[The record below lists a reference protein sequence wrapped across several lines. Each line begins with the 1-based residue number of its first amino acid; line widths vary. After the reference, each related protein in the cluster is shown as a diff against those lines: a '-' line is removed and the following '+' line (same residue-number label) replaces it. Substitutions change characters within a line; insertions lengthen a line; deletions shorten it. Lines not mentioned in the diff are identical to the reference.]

1 MDELRNA
8 AKRKLDSILFGGN
21 AREVMS
27 GGGGWTT
34 ETSPDGR
41 ITMYVSPD
49 GERMSRQE
57 FESRANK
64 TMARQDA
71 KSFLNAVAE
80 GRGMPGYG
88 VKDENL
94 KVGVILQP
102 RGGRWN
108 PGHDQWSKSVPSSE
122 WKALER
128 EIRAPGY
135 PPEQADQRIAAL
147 SARARKPS
155 MEFHSLDAELQNELL
170 SKNIDYDKVR
180 TLQLRKADMMRR
192 YKATEANQPPTDMA
206 PHQDYDYVSE
216 AGEYAAAQSR
226 AKPIPFPDKKK

>member
-64 TMARQDA
+64 TMTRQDA

-94 KVGVILQP
+94 KVGVVLQP
-102 RGGRWN
+102 RGELQFNR
-108 PGHDQWSKSVPSSE
+108 PSTAFHNAQE
-122 WKALER
+122 
-128 EIRAPGY
+128 
-135 PPEQADQRIAAL
+135 
-147 SARARKPS
+147 ARAGYSVKAAEAAEAAKNYRSTAARNRARGRADLAEQDELLAESLEKNAGVYEGMANTQRKS
-155 MEFHSLDAELQNELL
+155 QALNLSRYNELEKGSGAAEMSPDEL
-170 SKNIDYDKVR
+170 TSY
-180 TLQLRKADMMRR
+180 Q
-192 YKATEANQPPTDMA
+192 
-206 PHQDYDYVSE
+206 
-216 AGEYAAAQSR
+216 AAQSR